1 MLSYRHAFHAGN
13 YADVLKHIVLV
24 EILEYLLQKDKP
36 FEYIDT
42 HAGAGVYRLS
52 SEPAQKNKEYEN
64 GIGRLNTA
72 DWPELKSYLQMIA
85 KFNPDKSQLNYPG
98 SPKIVDTFLRTQ
110 DRAWLFE
117 LHPTDHES
125 LRKAF
130 AQQRNVRIAQTDGYE
145 GLISLL
151 PPKSKRALVLIDPSY
166 EIKQDYDQ
174 VVDVL
179 VKAHRRFA
187 SGIYAIWY
195 PVVERRRI
203 NALEK
208 AIVNTGIRRIQLFEV
223 GQQSLSQTS
232 RMHAAGMLVVNP
244 PWPLFEKMQALLP
257 KLAAAF
263 AIVGKPHYRCE
274 ELVGE

>member
-13 YADVLKHIVLV
+13 YADVLKHIVLI
-24 EILEYLLQKDKP
+24 EILEYLRTKDKP
-36 FEYIDT
+36 FDYIDT
-42 HAGAGVYRLS
+42 HAGAGVYRLTS
-52 SEPAQKNKEYEN
+52 QLAQKNREYEN
-64 GIGRLNTA
+64 GIGRLTPT
-72 DWPELKSYLQMIA
+72 DWPELKTYLDIIA
-85 KFNPDKSQLNYPG
+85 SFNPERSLQIYPG
-98 SPKIVDTFLRTQ
+98 SPKIVEAFLRAQ

-117 LHPTDHES
+117 LHPTDYES
-125 LRKAF
+125 LHKVF
-130 AQQRNVRIAQTDGYE
+130 AKQRNVRLSPNDGYA

-166 EIKQDYDQ
+166 EIKQDYQQ

-179 VKAHRRFA
+179 SKAHRRFA
-187 SGIYAIWY
+187 TGIYAIWY

-203 NALEK
+203 NALEQ
-208 AIVNTGIRRIQLFEV
+208 ALLASGIQRIQLFEL

-232 RMHAAGMLVVNP
+232 RMHAAGMIVVNP
-244 PWPLFEKMQALLP
+244 PWPLFTKMQTLLP
-257 KLAAAF
+257 KLAEAM